1 MELGSGLLQGWFSP
15 LLSSIGQTHGVSAAA
30 MNWVSTIFL
39 LASVLCVP
47 ILAKLGDILGH
58 KRILAVSAAA
68 VAVGSFVV
76 AFAPSFEVLLVGRAL
91 QAPLI
96 AFLPLEFAI
105 VRHRDPEN
113 AGRSIGRLVGAL
125 TLGAVIGGLGAGV
138 LLDQLHNLTLVL
150 LVPAVFMALCV
161 PVVVFL
167 VPETTVRKAGTVD
180 WAGALLLGFGLLAL
194 LGGVS
199 NGNAW
204 GWSSPLTIGS
214 IVLGVA
220 LLIVWVLVER
230 KVTFPLVDLNLILR
244 GGIGLPIVVAFLFG
258 AQLFG
263 SQTPSAL
270 FLRADPATLNYGLG
284 MTSSAAGLVLAIFAF
299 TAFLGAT
306 VSDRVARWFG
316 GPKAIMAA
324 GFLGALAYV
333 LMIFA
338 PGNALTFTLWLSLS
352 GFSGGVIIGALPTIV
367 VNRAPADSV
376 GIASA
381 VYNTARTAAG
391 AAAGAVFALV
401 MSSLMTNSTT
411 GGTTAPV
418 SSHLS
423 YQAVWGICAGISV
436 VLAVLAGRMG
446 QPQANPQDAA
456 EADAS
461 LDGGE
466 VEKEKES
473 AAN

>member
-1 MELGSGLLQGWFSP
+1 
-15 LLSSIGQTHGVSAAA
+15 
-30 MNWVSTIFL
+30 
-39 LASVLCVP
+39 
-47 ILAKLGDILGH
+47 
-58 KRILAVSAAA
+58 
-68 VAVGSFVV
+68 
-76 AFAPSFEVLLVGRAL
+76 
-91 QAPLI
+91 
-96 AFLPLEFAI
+96 
-105 VRHRDPEN
+105 
-113 AGRSIGRLVGAL
+113 
-125 TLGAVIGGLGAGV
+125 
-138 LLDQLHNLTLVL
+138 
-150 LVPAVFMALCV
+150 
-161 PVVVFL
+161 
-167 VPETTVRKAGTVD
+167 
-180 WAGALLLGFGLLAL
+180 LAL

-214 IVLGVA
+214 IVLGFA

-461 LDGGE
+461 LDGGD